1 MELHFLPSNLRSHF
15 HDTCFANLFYS
26 FIPVIMLKT
35 LKFKSSFLFETH
47 TLSDR
52 SLRVLPFPIHLS
64 NQYLL
69 TAKGQ

>member
-1 MELHFLPSNLRSHF
+1 
-15 HDTCFANLFYS
+15 
-26 FIPVIMLKT
+26 MLKT